1 MVLMLYF
8 NVLPCMLVANVLVL
22 LTKRHIKWILFLKN
36 KVEVKDIGLV
46 VDNYLTFSNHIV
58 EKANKAK
65 NFHIYGQA
73 QL

>member
-1 MVLMLYF
+1 
-8 NVLPCMLVANVLVL
+8 MLVANVLVL
-22 LTKRHIKWILFLKN
+22 LTKLHIKWILFLKN

-46 VDNYLTFSNHIV
+46 VDNYLTFSNYIV